1 MRGERS
7 RAVPDVRVGRNES
20 GGLVRTGSD
29 KSRPKSENGLEMR
42 DQLPASRTLVLMGA
56 GFAVLAEVA
65 LALVGGGAAAAVGL
79 AVLAAIVI
87 TVSCYVA
94 GTEILDGQYRKPLRM
109 VRRRNLS
116 MLGWTSLV
124 ASARASDTGFAHG
137 ARPEIQRL
145 YAVRLAEKHGIS
157 LLTEPA
163 KAAALIG
170 PELWPW
176 IDPSRP
182 APLPAAAR
190 APHQALDRR
199 SGAGAPPPDA
209 VLNALVDRLEQL

>member
-1 MRGERS
+1 MR
-7 RAVPDVRVGRNES
+7 RAES
-20 GGLVRTGSD
+20 G
-29 KSRPKSENGLEMR
+29 KARPKSADGIEPR
-42 DQLPASRTLVLMGA
+42 DQLPASRTLIVAAA
-56 GFAVLAEVA
+56 GFAVIVEIA

-79 AVLAAIVI
+79 AALAAIAIAVF
-87 TVSCYVA
+87 CYVA
-94 GTEILDGQYRKPLRM
+94 GAEILDGQYRKPLRM

-116 MLGWTSLV
+116 MLGWTALV
-124 ASARASDTGFAHG
+124 SSARASATGFAHG
-137 ARPEIQRL
+137 ARPELQRL
-145 YAVRLAEKHGIS
+145 YAVRLAEKHGVS

-199 SGAGAPPPDA
+199 SNAGAAPPDA
-209 VLNALVDRLEQL
+209 VLIALVDRLEQL

>member
-1 MRGERS
+1 VTARSKKTRATSTNGFEERD
-7 RAVPDVRVGRNES
+7 R
-20 GGLVRTGSD
+20 
-29 KSRPKSENGLEMR
+29 
-42 DQLPASRTLVLMGA
+42 LPASRTLVAAAA
-56 GFAVLAEVA
+56 GFAVVTELA

-79 AVLAAIVI
+79 AALAAIVI
-87 TVSCYVA
+87 AVLCYVA
-94 GTEILDGQYRKPLRM
+94 GAETLDGQYRKPLRL
-109 VRRRNLS
+109 VRRRNLG
-116 MLGWTSLV
+116 MLGWTALV
-124 ASARASDTGFAHG
+124 SSARGSANGFAHG

-145 YAVRLAEKHGIS
+145 YAVRLLEKHGIS

-176 IDPSRP
+176 IDPARP
-182 APLPAAAR
+182 APLPATTR

-209 VLNALVDRLEQL
+209 VLIALVDRLEQL